1 MVCHA
6 ESEMKRKKAGNYLP
20 LALIAK
26 KANWF
31 YNLFIVTD
39 TNLIT
44 KEERKNRQKGHQI
57 LRKYLVTIRR
67 KILKERRQDL
77 NVMPCL

>member
-1 MVCHA
+1 MVYHA
-6 ESEMKRKKAGNYLP
+6 QSEMKRKKAGNYLP

-39 TNLIT
+39 TNLTT
-44 KEERKNRQKGHQI
+44 KEERAPNI
-57 LRKYLVTIRR
+57 E
-67 KILKERRQDL
+67 KILSNYKKKNIKESVDRT
-77 NVMPCL
+77 